1 MEAMPAL
8 GMRAVSQRPPGSVSC
23 NRIRTFARDIN
34 ELVIEIIYAVTN
46 SFAKINNLSAALSL
60 QSPSH

>member
-1 MEAMPAL
+1 M
-8 GMRAVSQRPPGSVSC
+8 
-23 NRIRTFARDIN
+23 RDIN
-34 ELVIEIIYAVTN
+34 ELVIEIIHAITN